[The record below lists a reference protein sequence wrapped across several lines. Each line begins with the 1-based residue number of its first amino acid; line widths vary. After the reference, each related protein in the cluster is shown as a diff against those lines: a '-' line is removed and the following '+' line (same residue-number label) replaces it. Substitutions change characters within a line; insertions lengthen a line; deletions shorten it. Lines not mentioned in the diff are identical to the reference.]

1 MEIHGKH
8 NERQVRGPRARAPRP
23 AGGALVPAPGASR
36 GRGRRRP
43 GRGCP
48 GSPHLP
54 GGGWRSSPGNAR
66 SREPSLGGGAVATA
80 RAALTD
86 APSASPVFAGSPR
99 SGPRRPAPPFSR
111 VGRWRSRA
119 RGPWPA
125 GPVPQRGQGGRG
137 RAGAGALR
145 PEGAGSRAEPGRARG
160 GHDVPARR
168 GAEGPGGARPA
179 ASQLPGAGSRPRA
192 LLGVWRGGWRPC
204 PRPARPFPAGA
215 GDRGCAGPSAV
226 QGERASCARWLST
239 PRGTAGTLDRARGL
253 WGRRY
258 KGSRGHEVSER
269 PGSGEQTQGSEWSGR
284 DAGAG
289 SSACGAGAGL
299 SPPEEPG
306 ARTPAAPP
314 ALGERGFA
322 PHAPLTPAPPPG
334 RPRLHLPRVPP
345 PLPPAL
351 QRGPVGAVLLPVRRR
366 HADLLRPQGP
376 VRRGRRPQRASH
388 PRVAG
393 GEAQLCALLLS
404 SASARLPPAAAPTTQ
419 PPGALGRGVRP
430 PLLPTFPLPFLLLR
444 GNEG

>member
-1 MEIHGKH
+1 MGLAP
-8 NERQVRGPRARAPRP
+8 GPRGRQGALWSRPSALP
-23 AGGALVPAPGASR
+23 AGGAAAAQGGAAPAPPISPVAGREAAPETETLALVNPASEGEPWRRRGRHLRTRPALRLCSR
-36 GRGRRRP
+36 G
-43 GRGCP
+43 
-48 GSPHLP
+48 HL
-54 GGGWRSSPGNAR
+54 A
-66 SREPSLGGGAVATA
+66 
-80 RAALTD
+80 AALG
-86 APSASPVFAGSPR
+86 AR
-99 SGPRRPAPPFSR
+99 HPPFSR
-111 VGRWRSRA
+111 VGRWRNRA
-119 RGPWPA
+119 RG
-125 GPVPQRGQGGRG
+125 RGGRSRSG
-137 RAGAGALR
+137 DKGGGGVREPGARALR

-269 PGSGEQTQGSEWSGR
+269 PGSGEQTQGSEWSGQ

-289 SSACGAGAGL
+289 SSARGAGAGL

-404 SASARLPPAAAPTTQ
+404 SASAWLPPAAAPTTQ